1 MTPIVSSGEGF
12 GRVKRRPLGKGAL
25 GVSVTLHFAA
35 FAVLFWVIPALEEP
49 VILYEVVEV
58 DMVAMAPAPPDELV
72 VETPEDP
79 PPVVQEEAPV
89 AEPEP
94 DPEPDS
100 TETPP
105 VLEDTPAPESEKA
118 ADTETPDDGEDEVTQ
133 QVEALRRDYPVYYQ
147 NIINWIRRCFRWEGS
162 GRLEVV
168 MTFQILRDGS
178 VPDFDVARS
187 SGDHVFDNAA
197 MAAIECAG
205 KAGRLGPLPEDYPY
219 ELLPVNYTIT
229 SRVGSGGPEV
239 LTMEG
244 VR

>member
-89 AEPEP
+89 RSPNP
-94 DPEPDS
+94 
-100 TETPP
+100 TPNRIP
-105 VLEDTPAPESEKA
+105 RKRHPCSRTRR
-118 ADTETPDDGEDEVTQ
+118 
-133 QVEALRRDYPVYYQ
+133 LRSRRRPP
-147 NIINWIRRCFRWEGS
+147 IRRHRTT
-162 GRLEVV
+162 GR
-168 MTFQILRDGS
+168 T
-178 VPDFDVARS
+178 RS
-187 SGDHVFDNAA
+187 RN
-197 MAAIECAG
+197 
-205 KAGRLGPLPEDYPY
+205 R
-219 ELLPVNYTIT
+219 
-229 SRVGSGGPEV
+229 SR
-239 LTMEG
+239 
-244 VR
+244 R